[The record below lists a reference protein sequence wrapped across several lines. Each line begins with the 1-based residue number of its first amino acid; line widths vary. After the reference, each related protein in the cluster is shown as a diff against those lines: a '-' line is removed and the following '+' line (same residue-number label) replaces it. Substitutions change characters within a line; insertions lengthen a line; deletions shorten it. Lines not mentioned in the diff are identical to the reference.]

1 MAYRKIAIDHLDA
14 EHQQMTE
21 QMQYLSTKSHSEVTS
36 LVDQK
41 SALVRACLTKGN
53 TVEALERALAEPPYG
68 RGLEAAQA
76 ANAQV
81 ISEILMATRAQDIG
95 SVVGSLSDD
104 DRDVLLKYIYHGLAH
119 PAEFNCG
126 VLLSWH
132 ERVVEGGGLG
142 SIVRVM
148 SDRRTV

>member
-1 MAYRKIAIDHLDA
+1 MAYRKLAIDHLDV

-21 QMQYLSTKSHSEVTS
+21 QMQYLSTKSHAEVTS

-41 SALVRACLTKGN
+41 SAAVRAAISRGN
-53 TVEALERALAEPPYG
+53 SLEALEKALSEPPYG
-68 RGLEAAQA
+68 RGMEAAQS
-76 ANAQV
+76 ANAQLV
-81 ISEILMATRAQDIG
+81 SEILMATRAQDIG
-95 SVVGSLSDD
+95 SVVGDLSDD

-132 ERVVEGGGLG
+132 ERVVESGGLG
-142 SIVRVM
+142 SVVRVM
-148 SDRRTV
+148 ADRRTV